1 MTLVVLYKYM
11 NYTVNETT
19 DTGAE
24 YTTYIIYIT
33 NHTMVMIMIL
43 VISSC
48 YKPFKKDPFRDT
60 FLPNAHPGKPIC
72 VCYCSTFHFDTQKTL
87 S

>member
-24 YTTYIIYIT
+24 Y
-33 NHTMVMIMIL
+33 IL
-43 VISSC
+43 LIL
-48 YKPFKKDPFRDT
+48 FMLLT
-60 FLPNAHPGKPIC
+60 ILW
-72 VCYCSTFHFDTQKTL
+72 
-87 S
+87 

>member
-48 YKPFKKDPFRDT
+48 YKPLKKDPSRDT
-60 FLPNAHPGKPIC
+60 FFAKCTPW
-72 VCYCSTFHFDTQKTL
+72 
-87 S
+87 

>member
-43 VISSC
+43 VISSF
-48 YKPFKKDPFRDT
+48 YKPFKKDPSRDT
-60 FLPNAHPGKPIC
+60 FFSLFTPW
-72 VCYCSTFHFDTQKTL
+72 
-87 S
+87 